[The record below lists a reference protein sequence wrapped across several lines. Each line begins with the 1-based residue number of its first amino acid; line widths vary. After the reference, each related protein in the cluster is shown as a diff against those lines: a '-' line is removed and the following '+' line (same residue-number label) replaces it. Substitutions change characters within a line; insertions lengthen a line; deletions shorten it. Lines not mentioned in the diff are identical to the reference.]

1 MSQQRKGLPVF
12 LSFRAALTALH
23 KGEATADDLA
33 KGVFYFRCTRDHVM
47 NPGCKGDQI
56 EAEVR
61 AHPAQHE
68 QLKAALL
75 VAEAEGRVAWRQADQ
90 GSSFKQ
96 LHELLVAHGLKGLPK
111 YAGMFYGPEDRY
123 QAVADAC
130 IESRLIPGKV
140 RLIR

>member
-1 MSQQRKGLPVF
+1 MNHRQSGLPVF
-12 LSFRAALTALH
+12 LSFRAALTALY
-23 KGEATADDLA
+23 KGEVTADDLA

-56 EAEVR
+56 ESEVR

-75 VAEAEGRVAWRQADQ
+75 IAEAEGRVAWRQAAQ
-90 GSSFKQ
+90 ASSFKQ

-111 YAGMFYGPEDRY
+111 YVAMSYGPENRY
-123 QAVADAC
+123 QEVADAC
-130 IESRLIPGKV
+130 IESRLIPRKV